1 MEENKTTELN
11 KPSYEQLEKY
21 ALNLQQALLQA
32 ETKLRDINLTSM
44 RLNYLFN
51 VLDRADFFSA
61 GFTGSCASEIEQLL
75 SIKKKTVKENDN
87 FVSPKE

>member
-1 MEENKTTELN
+1 
-11 KPSYEQLEKY
+11 
-21 ALNLQQALLQA
+21 
-32 ETKLRDINLTSM
+32 M